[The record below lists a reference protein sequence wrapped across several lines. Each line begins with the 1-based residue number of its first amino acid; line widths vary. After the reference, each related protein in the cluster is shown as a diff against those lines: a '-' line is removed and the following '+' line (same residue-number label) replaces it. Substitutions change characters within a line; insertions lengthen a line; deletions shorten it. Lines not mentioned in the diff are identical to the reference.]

1 MADPSSVDPSSIDH
15 ASSQIRP
22 STHDWG
28 MRVKT
33 FLTALMSLLS
43 VVVVLLGGLQKDVFW
58 LFIGFVC
65 CLVSG
70 VFVQL
75 FLNRVKDDVESGRR

>member
-1 MADPSSVDPSSIDH
+1 MAGPSAIDH
-15 ASSQIRP
+15 TSSEVRRSP
-22 STHDWG
+22 RDRG
-28 MRVKT
+28 MTIKT

-43 VVVVLLGGLQKDVFW
+43 VVVVLLGGLQRDVFW
-58 LFIGFVC
+58 LFIGFAC

-75 FLNRVKDDVESGRR
+75 FLNRIKDDVESGRR